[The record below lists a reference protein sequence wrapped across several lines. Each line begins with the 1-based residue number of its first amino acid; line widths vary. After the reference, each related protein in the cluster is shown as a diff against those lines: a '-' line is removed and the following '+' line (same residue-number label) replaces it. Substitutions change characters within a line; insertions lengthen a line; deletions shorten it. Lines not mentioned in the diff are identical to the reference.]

1 MLTHLTGNFNVP
13 DNDGRT
19 PIHEVAMGIGTEIVK
34 ILVPLTDNL
43 NTYSK

>member
-19 PIHEVAMGIGTEIVK
+19 PIHEVEFNGNRYRNCQNFG
-34 ILVPLTDNL
+34 PFDRQ
-43 NTYSK
+43 S